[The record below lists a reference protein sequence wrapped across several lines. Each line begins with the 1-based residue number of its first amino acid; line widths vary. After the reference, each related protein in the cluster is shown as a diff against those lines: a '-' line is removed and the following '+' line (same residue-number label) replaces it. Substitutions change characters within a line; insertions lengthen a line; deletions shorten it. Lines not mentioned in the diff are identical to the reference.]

1 MKNALTIDLEDY
13 YQVTA
18 FARENT
24 PGEWDSHVSRVERN
38 TERILALLANANCR
52 ATFFCLGWVAEKY
65 PALIRTVAEQG
76 HEIACHSHLHRL
88 VYSMTPAEFKEDTR
102 QAKESLEN
110 ISGLRVSGYRAPSF
124 SITNASA
131 WAFEILREL
140 GFAYDSSVFPV
151 QHPSYGMPDAPRFPF
166 IVDTPAGPLVEF
178 PMPTLLLAGKRA
190 PFGGGAYL
198 RLLPE
203 WYATWAIRFIN
214 REEKQPVCVY
224 LHPWELDTQQPRMKG
239 SPSARARHYFG
250 LGSVERK
257 LNHLVRDFEFA
268 PLGELVA
275 NCNGLPRVPLVQA
288 WSGFAFASN

>member
-18 FARENT
+18 FARENA
-24 PGEWDSHVSRVERN
+24 PEEWDSNASRVERN

-65 PALIRTVAEQG
+65 PALIRRVAAQG

-102 QAKESLEN
+102 RAKELLEN
-110 ISGLRVSGYRAPSF
+110 IGGHQVCGYRAPSF
-124 SITNASA
+124 SITHASA
-131 WAFEILREL
+131 WAFKILGEL
-140 GFAYDSSVFPV
+140 GFSYDSSIFPV

-178 PMPTLLLAGKRA
+178 PMPTLSLAGKRA

-203 WYATWAIRFIN
+203 WYARWAIQFVNWR
-214 REEKQPVCVY
+214 EKQPVCVY
-224 LHPWELDTQQPRMKG
+224 LHPWELDTKQPRMRG
-239 SPSARARHYFG
+239 SPSARLRHYFG

-257 LNHLVRDFEFA
+257 LNHLVRDFEFE

-275 NCNGLPRVPLVQA
+275 KCRGLPRVTMA
-288 WSGFAFASN
+288 